1 MKWLRIGG
9 LVAVV
14 LAVVIVAYLML
25 RQLGG
30 ARSGSAAASAS
41 ANGEELGAPAPEAV
55 RKSPKAAKE
64 HVERQ
69 NCLANCAAEAR
80 TCQATAD
87 GAEAEQ
93 RCRDQGRAC
102 ESECP

>member
-1 MKWLRIGG
+1 MKWLRVGG

-14 LAVVIVAYLML
+14 LAVVIVLYLTL
-25 RQLGG
+25 HQFGG
-30 ARSGSAAASAS
+30 AKSGSAAASAS
-41 ANGEELGAPAPEAV
+41 VGSELGAPAPEAV
-55 RKSPKAAKE
+55 RSSPKAAKE

-69 NCLANCAAEAR
+69 SCLANCAAETR

-93 RCRDQGRAC
+93 RCREQGRAC